1 MIARAMEMEE
11 IEWISTKEAATIL
24 GVKSTQAVRQLAARN
39 PEKLPMVNLGS
50 ELQPRWVLRRA
61 DVLAFQLTRENQN

>member
-1 MIARAMEMEE
+1 MLGILEMTE

-50 ELQPRWVLRRA
+50 KLQPRWVLRRA
-61 DVLAFQLTRENQN
+61 DVLAFQASRQSEN